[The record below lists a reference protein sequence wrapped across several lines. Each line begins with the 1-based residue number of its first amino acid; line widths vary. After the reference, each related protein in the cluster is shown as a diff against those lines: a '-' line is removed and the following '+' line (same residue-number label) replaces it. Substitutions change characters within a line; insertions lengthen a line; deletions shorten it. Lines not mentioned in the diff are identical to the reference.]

1 MEETLS
7 PGEPVDSVH
16 AKALWDQCQQYH
28 TKVKYNNQDDWTR
41 EHSQA
46 ILHYSDQGD
55 DEYAADPAYGKS
67 MSYRL
72 QKYVSGRWNFYQLLH
87 RDYEQI

>member
-7 PGEPVDSVH
+7 KGGPVDFAH
-16 AKALWDQCQQYH
+16 TEALCGQCQQYRAE
-28 TKVKYNNQDDWTR
+28 VNCNNRDDWTR
-41 EHSQA
+41 EQLRV
-46 ILHYSDQGD
+46 ILHYPDQGD

-72 QKYVSGRWNFYQLLH
+72 LIYVSER
-87 RDYEQI
+87 